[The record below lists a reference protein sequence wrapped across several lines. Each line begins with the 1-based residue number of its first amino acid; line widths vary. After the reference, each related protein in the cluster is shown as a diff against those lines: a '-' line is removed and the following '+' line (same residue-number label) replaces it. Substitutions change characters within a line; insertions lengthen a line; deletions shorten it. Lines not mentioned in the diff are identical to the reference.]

1 MTQQIK
7 LKRNITNT
15 TAPTTSD
22 IDVGELAISAVD
34 GKIYLRKTNDD
45 IVDPVNVAASSTHT
59 HTEEIQD
66 VVGAMFTGNTET
78 NVTVTYEDDDGT
90 IDVVGDAATRT
101 ICRVIGRGSLPGAY
115 VDCDVNDTIL
125 TITGRAGDVSV
136 RKVSLPVQ
144 VLPQVTYR

>member
-7 LKRNITNT
+7 LKRNTTNT

-45 IVDPVNVAASSTHT
+45 IVDPVSVAANEDHT

-78 NVTVTYEDDDGT
+78 NVTVTYQDDDGT

>member
-1 MTQQIK
+1 M
-7 LKRNITNT
+7 NT
-15 TAPTTSD
+15 R
-22 IDVGELAISAVD
+22 D
-34 GKIYLRKTNDD
+34 GKIYMRKYIDGTDGNDT
-45 IVDPVNVAASSTHT
+45 IIDPVSVAANEDHT

-78 NVTVTYEDDDGT
+78 NVTVTYQDDDGT

>member
-7 LKRNITNT
+7 LKRNTTNT

-45 IVDPVNVAASSTHT
+45 IVDPVNVAASENHT

-78 NVTVTYEDDDGT
+78 NVTVTYQDGDGT
-90 IDVVGDAATRT
+90 IDVVGLTQPNT
-101 ICRVIGRGSLPGAY
+101 ILRVVARSGHI
-115 VDCDVNDTIL
+115 DCDVTDATL
-125 TITGRAGDVSV
+125 PVTARSGTVTV

-144 VLPQVTYR
+144 VIPQVTYR